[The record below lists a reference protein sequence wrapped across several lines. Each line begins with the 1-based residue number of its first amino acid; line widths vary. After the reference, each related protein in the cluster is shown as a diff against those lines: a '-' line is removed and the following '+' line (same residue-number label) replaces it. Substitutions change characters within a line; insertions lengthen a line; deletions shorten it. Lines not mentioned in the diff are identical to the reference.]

1 MCRKT
6 DILPWGLGAAAARQD
21 GSRSAA
27 AKAATKPQSAH
38 GDARYPATCKA
49 CIATVIPLMRA
60 SPGMG
65 GPCAGAA
72 HKVHKAPGSADSV
85 PPWPVLP
92 WGPMYG
98 KLLMTAVVLLLAWL
112 AIRTRLR
119 AGIPLR
125 ASPTVRP
132 PSGFARLLP
141 TLAYTAVGVMVAGT
155 GLYFYQGWQA
165 GREAV
170 TVRVVNANTGVA
182 VTYRA
187 RREDVSGRSF
197 LTLDGRRVTLAEVE
211 RLELG
216 DVGAGP
222 SQ

>member
-1 MCRKT
+1 
-6 DILPWGLGAAAARQD
+6 
-21 GSRSAA
+21 
-27 AKAATKPQSAH
+27 
-38 GDARYPATCKA
+38 
-49 CIATVIPLMRA
+49 
-60 SPGMG
+60 
-65 GPCAGAA
+65 
-72 HKVHKAPGSADSV
+72 
-85 PPWPVLP
+85 
-92 WGPMYG
+92 
-98 KLLMTAVVLLLAWL
+98 
-112 AIRTRLR
+112 
-119 AGIPLR
+119 
-125 ASPTVRP
+125 
-132 PSGFARLLP
+132 
-141 TLAYTAVGVMVAGT
+141 MVAGT